1 VKSLKSTK
9 GKANV
14 REIKR
19 TSLTK
24 AKAETFN
31 PEPKTNSTTAIRG
44 VQLRWMQTY

>member
-1 VKSLKSTK
+1 MKSLKSTK

-31 PEPKTNSTTAIRG
+31 PEPKLTAQ
-44 VQLRWMQTY
+44 QLLEECN